1 MFRALCILCVVGL
14 CGCTTDRL
22 SNTLKEKYEEVKTF
36 YEEAKTFPEIL
47 ERAKSLKKRYEAYAS
62 KYEYGYHPTE
72 PNASA
77 SLLYCDLRIKDLEH
91 LLFLVEL
98 RLNATTL
105 EEQMQFQSGVN
116 MQLKKLI
123 LSIDVDAGT
132 KKYGKSF
139 IYNPKLQAISNL
151 FGFSIIGDRH
161 GLKHARQVVFDTEL
175 QIYRTFGLIDW

>member
-1 MFRALCILCVVGL
+1 MSKILCILLVVSL
-14 CGCTTDRL
+14 CGCATHPL
-22 SNTLKEKYEEVKTF
+22 SNTFKEKYEEVKTF

-47 ERAKSLKKRYEAYAS
+47 KRAKSLKKRYEAYAS

-72 PNASA
+72 PYTSWA
-77 SLLYCDLRIKDLEH
+77 LLYCDLRIKDLEH
-91 LLFLVEL
+91 LLRLVEL

-132 KKYGKSF
+132 KKYGKLHIRNAKSKT
-139 IYNPKLQAISNL
+139 ITNL
-151 FGFSIIGDRH
+151 FGFSIIRDRH
-161 GLKHARQVVFDTEL
+161 GLEHARQVVFDTEVA
-175 QIYRTFGLIDW
+175 IYRTLGLIDW